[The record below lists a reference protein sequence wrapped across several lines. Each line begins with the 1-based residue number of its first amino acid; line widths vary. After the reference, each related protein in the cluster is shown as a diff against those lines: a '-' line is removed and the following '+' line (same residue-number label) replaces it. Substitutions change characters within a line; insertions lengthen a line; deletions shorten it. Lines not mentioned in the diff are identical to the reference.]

1 VTKACLLIGTYF
13 GLITTVAILI
23 ALSRTFKN
31 WKQDNEDEKERK
43 AKSAAVTAAIRQTH
57 SK

>member
-1 VTKACLLIGTYF
+1 MTKACLLIGSYF

-31 WKQDNEDEKERK
+31 WQQDNKDEKERK
-43 AKSAAVTAAIRQTH
+43 AKSAAVTAAIQQAH